1 MEFAQKFTLI
11 VKKKLHWSSFEIGA
25 TVISPHRR
33 TKRGSGQLK
42 SAVILAAG
50 IGSRLSPITDE
61 IPKCCV
67 KVNKKTMI
75 SRILDQLL
83 SCNPDMKIHVIV
95 GHLSNRVRSELTG
108 YSHNIKIIENKEY
121 LTTNNMESCRMGL
134 AEHDLMA
141 GDVLVINGDCV
152 YSDRIVTLMH
162 DADHSV
168 IGTDSSKYQEE
179 NMKVLTR
186 NGRAVAISKDIL
198 ESQGG
203 VTSIDFYN
211 FTSGDINNLYSIMV
225 GYFQN
230 LDRRKWTEVAIN
242 DLLIQQNS
250 DIRTLDVAGEKWMEI
265 DNHDDLEAARNLW

>member
-1 MEFAQKFTLI
+1 
-11 VKKKLHWSSFEIGA
+11 
-25 TVISPHRR
+25 
-33 TKRGSGQLK
+33 
-42 SAVILAAG
+42 
-50 IGSRLSPITDE
+50 
-61 IPKCCV
+61 
-67 KVNKKTMI
+67 
-75 SRILDQLL
+75 
-83 SCNPDMKIHVIV
+83 MKIHVIA

-108 YSHNIKIIENKEY
+108 YPHNIKIIENKEY

-186 NGRAVAISKDIL
+186 DGRAVAISKDIL

-211 FTSGDINNLYSIMV
+211 FTSVDINNLYSIMV

-230 LDRRKWTEVAIN
+230 LDRGKWTEVAIN
-242 DLLIQQNS
+242 DLLVQHNS